1 MNTRLTS
8 VLLPAVLLLAAI
20 ALALWVVSQLTGG
33 QAAAERLPPI
43 MVGVSEP
50 GEAPGSAPGVDVNP
64 GVPAS
69 DPSTTD
75 TLLGAQAGSAGP
87 GTASTTTRTT
97 AQTPG
102 TTTTVAVTSPRT
114 THSSVMPASP
124 GGTTPTSTART
135 VVADPV
141 REHAW
146 DHDEQSVP
154 DGMTSGTSGTMGH

>member
-33 QAAAERLPPI
+33 QAAAERLTPI

-50 GEAPGSAPGVDVNP
+50 SEAPGSALGVGAVS
-64 GVPAS
+64 GGSAS
-69 DPSTTD
+69 DPVTTG
-75 TLLGAQAGSAGP
+75 TLSGGAAGGADLGAS
-87 GTASTTTRTT
+87 STTTRTA
-97 AQTPG
+97 AQASG
-102 TTTTVAVTSPRT
+102 ATTTMATTSPRT
-114 THSSVMPASP
+114 TDSSVMMPSP
-124 GGTTPTSTART
+124 GATTPTTTART

-141 REHAW
+141 REHAR

-154 DGMTSGTSGTMGH
+154 GGMTSTTSGTMGH